1 MPKTS
6 IVLSDEMMTP
16 VEEYRRNVPGRIPS
30 RNEALQSIL
39 EHGLGV
45 VEREQRSG
53 IDALGESVLTMESR
67 NDA

>member
-6 IVLSDEMMTP
+6 LILTDEMMNR

-39 EHGLGV
+39 EYGLGI

-53 IDALGESVLTMESR
+53 VHSFEKSTPAMESR